1 VIISSPC
8 WRAKNLSANT
18 FFAYDKLGG
27 IAIIASAAGF
37 IRNVLQIFLPER
49 DTEGFPYTTK
59 LNTGIL
65 VVIRIA
71 RAFVSKSKNLI

>member
-1 VIISSPC
+1 
-8 WRAKNLSANT
+8 LSANT
-18 FFAYDKLGG
+18 LFPYDKLSGV
-27 IAIIASAAGF
+27 AIIPSAAGF
-37 IRNVLQIFLPER
+37 IRTVLQILFPQH

-71 RAFVSKSKNLI
+71 RAFVSKSKENLI